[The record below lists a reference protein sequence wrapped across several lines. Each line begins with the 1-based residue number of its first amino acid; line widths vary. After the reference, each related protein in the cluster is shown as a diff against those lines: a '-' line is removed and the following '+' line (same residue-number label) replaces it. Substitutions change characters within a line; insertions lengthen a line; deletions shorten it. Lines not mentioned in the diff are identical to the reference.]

1 MIGMPLP
8 KNTWRLLISEPS
20 IGAKNMAIDEAIV
33 EAVGR
38 GEAPPTL
45 RLYAWAP
52 PCLSLGH
59 AQPVADV
66 SLDALK
72 ERGWDL
78 VRRPTGG
85 RAILH
90 ADELTY
96 SVCGLSSD
104 PRLEGGVLSSY
115 RVLSRAL
122 LRALQLIGIEA
133 EARENQQLANASNQR
148 KSGSDQN
155 PVCFE
160 ESSDY
165 EITYLRKKLIGS
177 AQARRKETVLQHGSL
192 PLYGDLTRIVQVLHI
207 KDDLERDDA
216 ARRLQARATSVEQAL
231 GRKITWE
238 YAAQAFVSAFAET
251 LNLEFRSG
259 TLSQAEIDRA
269 DNLVDE
275 KYANWTWTGR
285 I

>member
-8 KNTWRLLISEPS
+8 KNTWRLLINEPS
-20 IGAKNMAIDEAIV
+20 SGAKNMAIDEAIV